1 MEKSGGLCW
10 PCLISENFQVFSI
23 PLKMPSSEKQGS
35 TMPFASFRRSIWHIR
50 GDQVHSVEPN
60 HDWNA
65 LDPDLEL
72 FQEQVFARF
81 QDLSMANS
89 DEFLSISW
97 IQKLLDAFATCQEEF
112 RTILTNN
119 KAQLSNQPIE
129 KFLTEFFDKTIKA
142 LDICNATR
150 EGIEKIRQWRKN
162 LDIVVCA
169 LDCPHKV
176 INESQFRR
184 ARKALMDLALLML
197 EEKETG
203 SVFSHRNRSFGRVN
217 KNKENQ
223 RRPSGHTRS
232 LSWSVPNSWSASK
245 QLQSIANNLIP
256 PRGNDIA
263 STNGLAL
270 VVFTMSFVLMF
281 VLWTLVAALP
291 CQDRGLQINFT
302 IPRQFS
308 WGTPFF
314 VLHSRIIDLAKKQ
327 ERRESHGLLQEIYQ
341 MEKCIHHMT
350 DLVDSGQFPLT
361 DEQNEEVKES
371 VQELSLICE
380 VCKKGLDPLDRQ
392 VREVFR
398 KIMSCRNEG
407 LEFLGKV

>member
-1 MEKSGGLCW
+1 
-10 PCLISENFQVFSI
+10 
-23 PLKMPSSEKQGS
+23 
-35 TMPFASFRRSIWHIR
+35 MPFASFRRSIWHIR

-65 LDPDLEL
+65 LDPELEL

-81 QDLSMANS
+81 QDLSLANS

-112 RTILTNN
+112 RVILTNN
-119 KAQLSNQPIE
+119 KAHLSNQPIE

-176 INESQFRR
+176 INEGQFRR

-232 LSWSVPNSWSASK
+232 LSWSVSNSWSASK

-263 STNGLAL
+263 STNGLSL
-270 VVFTMSFVLMF
+270 LVFTMSFVLMF

-327 ERRESHGLLQEIYQ
+327 ERRDSHGLLQEIYQ

-361 DEQNEEVKES
+361 DEQKEEVKEG

-407 LEFLGKV
+407 LELLGKV